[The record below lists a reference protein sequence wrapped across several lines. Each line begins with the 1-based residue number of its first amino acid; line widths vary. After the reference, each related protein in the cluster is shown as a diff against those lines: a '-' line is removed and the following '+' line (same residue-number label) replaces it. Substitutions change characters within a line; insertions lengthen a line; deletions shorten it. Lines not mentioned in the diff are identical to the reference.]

1 MRRTKVFVVDDE
13 ILILMSLQST
23 LAELDYDVVG
33 TAASLGEGVRKAGTL
48 EADVAIVDLTIAGR
62 TSDPIIDV
70 LVRRN
75 IPVVASS
82 GHDLKTLR
90 DKDGW
95 SGHVLLQKPYTSE
108 QLQAALK
115 SALEGKSD
123 KAGKTGKSDKS
134 DKSGS

>member
-13 ILILMSLQST
+13 ILILMSLQAT

-62 TSDPIIDV
+62 KADPIIDV

-82 GHDLKTLR
+82 GHDLKALR
-90 DKDGW
+90 DKDGWSDGW

-108 QLQAALK
+108 QLQSALK
-115 SALEGKSD
+115 SALKGKSD
-123 KAGKTGKSDKS
+123 KAGKS